1 MERNGFTLAELMMVV
16 VLVVVAVSIAGPPV
30 YAAFLRS
37 SAKSTVTEFEATQET
52 ARRLARQF
60 GRTVEL
66 HIDPANAKYWIRADT
81 TIGGGPMLKMA
92 GRSVPGYLSSDRVVL
107 CYDGRGL
114 PTTEGACEAPDAT
127 VVFTLPN
134 RTETV
139 RLSPLGSVLRK

>member
-16 VLVVVAVSIAGPPV
+16 VLVVIAVSIAGPPV

-37 SAKSTVTEFEATQET
+37 SAKSAVTEFEATQET
-52 ARRLARQF
+52 ARRLARQY

-66 HIDPANAKYWIRADT
+66 RIDAANAKYWIRADT
-81 TIGGGPMLKMA
+81 TIGGGPMLRMA
-92 GRSVPGYLSSDRVVL
+92 GRSVPGYLSSDRSIL

-114 PTTEGACEAPDAT
+114 PTTEGVCEAPDAT
-127 VVFTLPN
+127 VVFTFPN

-139 RLSPLGSVLRK
+139 RLSPLGAVLDR